1 MDTQILLFEMGV
13 RLTTR
18 CLNLTYTSGC
28 SGSNGIFL
36 KSSTSTMN
44 LHCFNTLIILVVQ
57 LHRFVSGAF
66 NNEHYNQASFRTKR
80 ELHLSELARILNEVP
95 TVQQEAVAV
104 RLFDTIINILEES
117 YKLLR
122 DKDVHIETKND
133 TIGQAFALTF
143 ENTAVLCD
151 LILRFPD
158 AYHSKYSQIN
168 SVSNLLKWS
177 FNLLRESK
185 LMSKSDENVLHLTEQ
200 ELNFIPRDINYVNEF
215 SSRQKMIKEKLEAD
229 EARKASKLAAKRQ
242 KHVKKPRIT
251 PLHREL

>member
-1 MDTQILLFEMGV
+1 MSIIEIVQSAVLDSF
-13 RLTTR
+13 
-18 CLNLTYTSGC
+18 YSG
-28 SGSNGIFL
+28 
-36 KSSTSTMN
+36 TMN